1 MKFTAT
7 QIAGILEGKVEGNP
21 NAEVWNVAKI
31 EEGAPGMISFLA
43 NPKYTHYIY
52 ETQSSIVIVNDS
64 FEATAPIQATLIR
77 VPDAYACF
85 AKLLAFY
92 DQMTQNKQ
100 GLSSLAFVSSTAQC
114 GENLYLGEFAFVG
127 ENAKIGNNVKLYPQ
141 VYVGDGCVIGDNTVL
156 FPGVKLYRNT
166 VVGKNCIL
174 HAGAVI
180 GADGFGFAPQPDGHY
195 EKIPQVGNVVIDDNV
210 EIGANTTI
218 DRSTMGSTRVHK
230 GVKLDNLVHL
240 AHNVEVGEN
249 SALAAQVGVSGSTHL
264 GKNCVVGGQ
273 SGFVGHINIADG
285 SKFGGQ
291 SGIMGSIKEEN
302 QEFMGTPIQPLRKYL
317 VSNARFRHIDEMA
330 RKIDALEREL
340 AELKVGKAPK

>member
-1 MKFTAT
+1 M
-7 QIAGILEGKVEGNP
+7 L
-21 NAEVWNVAKI
+21 
-31 EEGAPGMISFLA
+31 
-43 NPKYTHYIY
+43 
-52 ETQSSIVIVNDS
+52 DS
-64 FEATAPIQATLIR
+64 T
-77 VPDAYACF
+77 
-85 AKLLAFY
+85 
-92 DQMTQNKQ
+92 
-100 GLSSLAFVSSTAQC
+100 SLAFVAASAQC

-141 VYVGDGCVIGDNTVL
+141 VYVGDGVVIGDDTVL
-156 FPGVKLYRNT
+156 YPGVKLYRNT
-166 VVGKNCIL
+166 VIGKRCIV

-180 GADGFGFAPQPDGHY
+180 GADGFGFAPQEDGHY
-195 EKIPQVGNVVIDDNV
+195 EKIPQVGNVVIDDDV

-218 DRSTMGSTRVHK
+218 DRSTMGSTHVHK

-273 SGFVGHINIADG
+273 SGFVGHLHIADG

-291 SGIMGSIKEEN
+291 CGIMGSIKEEN
-302 QEFMGTPIQPLRKYL
+302 QEFMGTPIQPLRQYL

-330 RKIDALEREL
+330 RRLDALEKEL
-340 AELKVGKAPK
+340 ERIKSER

>member
-1 MKFTAT
+1 MKFTAL
-7 QIAGILEGKVEGNP
+7 QIAALLGGTVEGDP
-21 NAEVWNVAKI
+21 NVEVWNVAKI
-31 EEGAPGMISFLA
+31 EEGELGMLSFLA

-52 ETQSSIVIVNDS
+52 ETKSSVVIVNNS
-64 FEATAPIQATLIR
+64 FTAEKPVSATLIR
-77 VPDAYACF
+77 VEDAYASF

-92 DQMTQNKQ
+92 DQMSQDKK
-100 GLSSLAFVSSTAQC
+100 GISSMAFISSSAQC
-114 GENLYLGEFAFVG
+114 GENVYVGEFAFLG
-127 ENAKIGNNVKLYPQ
+127 ENVKIGNNVKIYPQ
-141 VYVGDGCVIGDNTVL
+141 VYVGDGSVIGDDTTL
-156 FPGVKLYRNT
+156 YPGVRLYRNT
-166 VVGKNCIL
+166 VVGQRCII

-180 GADGFGFAPQPDGHY
+180 GADGFGFAPQADGHY
-195 EKIPQVGNVVIDDNV
+195 DKIPQVGNVVIDDDV
-210 EIGANTTI
+210 EVGANTTI

-273 SGFVGHINIADG
+273 SGFVGHLHIADG

-291 SGIMGSIKEEN
+291 CGIMGSIKEEN
-302 QEFMGTPIQPLRKYL
+302 QEFMGTPIQPLRQYL

-330 RKIDALEREL
+330 RKLDALEKEIER
-340 AELKVGKAPK
+340 LKSER

>member
-1 MKFTAT
+1 MKFYAS
-7 QIAGILEGKVEGNP
+7 QIADLLSGTVEGNP

-31 EEGAPGMISFLA
+31 EEGAEGMLSFLA
-43 NPKYTHYIY
+43 NPKYTPYIY
-52 ETQSSIVIVNDS
+52 ETKSSVVIVNNG
-64 FEATAPIQATLIR
+64 FVAEKPIAATLIR
-77 VPDAYACF
+77 VEDAYASF
-85 AKLLAFY
+85 ARLLAFY
-92 DQMTQNKQ
+92 DQMSQDKK
-100 GLSSLAFVSSTAQC
+100 GVSSLAFVSSSAQC
-114 GENLYLGEFAFVG
+114 GDDLYLGEFAFVG
-127 ENAKIGNNVKLYPQ
+127 EHVTLGNHVKVYPQ

-156 FPGVKLYRNT
+156 YPGVRLYRNT
-166 VVGKNCIL
+166 VVGQRCII

-180 GADGFGFAPQPDGHY
+180 GADGFGFAPQEDGHY
-195 EKIPQVGNVVIDDNV
+195 DKIPQVGNVVIDDDV

-249 SALAAQVGVSGSTHL
+249 TALAAQVGISGSTHL

-273 SGFVGHINIADG
+273 SGFVGHLHIANG

-291 SGIMGSIKEEN
+291 CGVMGSIREEN
-302 QEFMGTPIQPLRKYL
+302 QEFMGTPIQPLKQYL

-330 RKIDALEREL
+330 RKIDALEKEVQKL
-340 AELKVGKAPK
+340 LEK

>member
-1 MKFTAT
+1 MKFLAS
-7 QIAGILEGKVEGNP
+7 QIAALLNGTVEGNP
-21 NAEVWNVAKI
+21 DTEVWNVAKI
-31 EEGAPGMISFLA
+31 EEGAPGMLSFLA
-43 NPKYTHYIY
+43 NPKYTPYVY
-52 ETQSSIVIVNDS
+52 ETLSSVIIVNHS
-64 FEATAPIQATLIR
+64 FVAERPVAATLIR
-77 VPDAYACF
+77 VDDAYASF

-92 DQMTQNKQ
+92 DQMSQDKR
-100 GLSSLAFVSSTAQC
+100 GVSSLAFVAPTAKL

-127 ENAKIGNNVKLYPQ
+127 ENVTVGNHVKLYPQ

-156 FPGVKLYRNT
+156 YPGVRLYRNT
-166 VVGKNCIL
+166 VVGQRCII

-180 GADGFGFAPQPDGHY
+180 GADGFGFVPQEDGHY
-195 EKIPQVGNVVIDDNV
+195 EKIPQVGNVMIDDDV

-230 GVKLDNLVHL
+230 GVKLDNLIHL

-273 SGFVGHINIADG
+273 SGFVGHLHIADG

-291 SGIMGSIKEEN
+291 CGVMGSIKEEN
-302 QEFMGTPIQPLRKYL
+302 QEFMGTPIQPLKQYL

-330 RKIDALEREL
+330 RKLETLEKEL
-340 AELKVGKAPK
+340 EELKAQR

>member
-1 MKFTAT
+1 MKFTAL
-7 QIAGILEGKVEGNP
+7 QIAALLGGAVEGDP
-21 NAEVWNVAKI
+21 NVEVWNVAKI
-31 EEGAPGMISFLA
+31 EEGAPGMLSFLA
-43 NPKYTHYIY
+43 NPKYTPYIY
-52 ETQSSIVIVNDS
+52 ETESSVVIVNKS
-64 FEATAPIQATLIR
+64 FVAEKTVSATLIR
-77 VPDAYACF
+77 VDDAYASF

-92 DQMTQNKQ
+92 DQMSQDKK
-100 GLSSLAFVSSTAQC
+100 GISSLAFISSNAQC
-114 GENLYLGEFAFVG
+114 GENVYIGEFAFLG
-127 ENAKIGNNVKLYPQ
+127 ENVKIGDNVKIYPQ
-141 VYVGDGCVIGDNTVL
+141 VYVGDGVVIGDGTTL
-156 FPGVKLYRNT
+156 YPGVRLYRNT
-166 VVGKNCIL
+166 VVGQRCII

-195 EKIPQVGNVVIDDNV
+195 DKIPQVGNVVIDDDV

-218 DRSTMGSTRVHK
+218 DRSTMGSTRIHK

-273 SGFVGHINIADG
+273 SGFVGHLHIADG

-291 SGIMGSIKEEN
+291 CGIMGSIKEEN
-302 QEFMGTPIQPLRKYL
+302 QEFMGTPIQPLRQYL

-330 RKIDALEREL
+330 RKLDALEKEL
-340 AELKVGKAPK
+340 EKLKSGH

>member
-1 MKFTAT
+1 MKFYAS
-7 QIAGILEGKVEGNP
+7 QIADLLSGTVEGNP

-31 EEGAPGMISFLA
+31 EEGAEGMLSFLA
-43 NPKYTHYIY
+43 NPKYTPYIY
-52 ETQSSIVIVNDS
+52 ETKSSVVIVNNG
-64 FEATAPIQATLIR
+64 FVAEKPIAATLIR
-77 VPDAYACF
+77 VEDAYASF
-85 AKLLAFY
+85 ARLLAFY
-92 DQMTQNKQ
+92 DQMSQDKK
-100 GLSSLAFVSSTAQC
+100 GVSSLAFVSSSAQC
-114 GENLYLGEFAFVG
+114 GDDLYVGEFAFVG
-127 ENAKIGNNVKLYPQ
+127 EHVTLGNHVKVYPQ

-156 FPGVKLYRNT
+156 YPGVRLYRNT
-166 VVGKNCIL
+166 VVGQRCII

-180 GADGFGFAPQPDGHY
+180 GADGFGFAPQEDGHY
-195 EKIPQVGNVVIDDNV
+195 DKIPQVGNVVIDDDV

-249 SALAAQVGVSGSTHL
+249 SALAAQVGISGSTHL

-273 SGFVGHINIADG
+273 SGFVGHLHIANG

-291 SGIMGSIKEEN
+291 CGVMGSIREEN
-302 QEFMGTPIQPLRKYL
+302 QEFMGTPIQPLKQYL

-330 RKIDALEREL
+330 RKIDALEKEVQKL
-340 AELKVGKAPK
+340 LEK

>member
-7 QIAGILEGKVEGNP
+7 QIAELLHGRVEGNP

-31 EEGAPGMISFLA
+31 EEGAPGMLSFLA
-43 NPKYTHYIY
+43 NPKYTHFIY
-52 ETQSSIVIVNDS
+52 ETQSSVVIVNDD
-64 FEATAPIQATLIR
+64 FEALAPIQATLIR
-77 VPDAYACF
+77 VPDAYAAF
-85 AKLLAFY
+85 AKLLAYY
-92 DQMTQNKQ
+92 DQMSQNKQ
-100 GLSSLAFVSSTAQC
+100 GISSLAFVASSAQL

-141 VYVGDGCVIGDNTVL
+141 VYVGDGCVIGDNTTL
-156 FPGVKLYRNT
+156 YPGVKLYRNT
-166 VVGKNCIL
+166 VIGQNCIL
-174 HAGAVI
+174 HAGAVL
-180 GADGFGFAPQPDGHY
+180 GADGFGFVPQLDGHY
-195 EKIPQVGNVVIDDNV
+195 EKIPQVGNVVIEDNV

-218 DRSTMGSTRVHK
+218 DRSTMGSTRVRK
-230 GVKLDNLVHL
+230 GVKLDNLIHL
-240 AHNVEVGEN
+240 AHNVEIGEN

-273 SGFVGHINIADG
+273 SGFVGHITIADG

-302 QEFMGTPIQPLRKYL
+302 KEFMGTPIQPLRQYL

-330 RKIDALEREL
+330 RKLDALEKEL
-340 AELKVGKAPK
+340 AELKKQS

>member
-1 MKFTAT
+1 MKFLAS
-7 QIAGILEGKVEGNP
+7 QIAALLNGTVEGNP

-31 EEGAPGMISFLA
+31 EEGALGMLSFLA
-43 NPKYTHYIY
+43 NPKYIPYIY
-52 ETQSSIVIVNDS
+52 ETKSSVVIVNKD
-64 FEATAPIQATLIR
+64 FVADKPIAATLIR
-77 VPDAYACF
+77 VDDAYASF

-92 DQMTQNKQ
+92 DQMSQDKK
-100 GLSSLAFVSSTAQC
+100 GVSSLAFVSSSAKF
-114 GENLYLGEFAFVG
+114 GENIYLGEFAFIG
-127 ENAKIGNNVKLYPQ
+127 ENVTIGNNVKIYPQ
-141 VYVGDGCVIGDNTVL
+141 AYIGDGCVIGDNTTVYA
-156 FPGVKLYRNT
+156 GVKLYRNT
-166 VVGKNCIL
+166 VIGQRCII

-180 GADGFGFAPQPDGHY
+180 GADGFGFAPQEDGHY
-195 EKIPQVGNVVIDDNV
+195 EKIPQVGNVMIDDDV

-249 SALAAQVGVSGSTHL
+249 TAMAAQVGVSGSTHL

-273 SGFVGHINIADG
+273 TGFVGHLHIADG

-291 SGIMGSIKEEN
+291 CGVMGSIKEKN
-302 QEFMGTPIQPLRKYL
+302 QEFMGTPIQPLRQYL

-330 RKIDALEREL
+330 RKLEEL
-340 AELKVGKAPK
+340 EKEVERLKSES

>member
-1 MKFTAT
+1 MKFTAL
-7 QIAGILEGKVEGNP
+7 QIASLLGGAVEGDP
-21 NAEVWNVAKI
+21 NTEVWNVAKI
-31 EEGAPGMISFLA
+31 EEGAPGMLSFLA
-43 NPKYTHYIY
+43 NPKYTPYIY
-52 ETQSSIVIVNDS
+52 ETASSVVIVNDS
-64 FEATAPIQATLIR
+64 FVAEKPIAATLIR
-77 VPDAYACF
+77 VEDAYASF

-92 DQMTQNKQ
+92 DQMSQDKK
-100 GLSSLAFVSSTAQC
+100 GISSLAFVASSAKY

-127 ENAKIGNNVKLYPQ
+127 ENVTIGNNVKIYPQ

-156 FPGVKLYRNT
+156 YPGVRLYRNT
-166 VVGKNCIL
+166 VVGRRCII

-180 GADGFGFAPQPDGHY
+180 GADGFGFAPQQDGHY
-195 EKIPQVGNVVIDDNV
+195 EKIPQVGNVMIDDDV

-218 DRSTMGSTRVHK
+218 DRSTMGSTHIHK

-273 SGFVGHINIADG
+273 SGFVGHLHIANG

-291 SGIMGSIKEEN
+291 CGIMGSIKEEN
-302 QEFMGTPIQPLRKYL
+302 QEFMGTPIQPLRQYL

-330 RKIDALEREL
+330 RRLEALEKEL
-340 AELKVGKAPK
+340 AELKSKR

>member
-1 MKFTAT
+1 MKLTAT
-7 QIAGILEGKVEGNP
+7 QIAELLHGRVDGNP

-31 EEGAPGMISFLA
+31 EEGAPGMLSFLA

-52 ETQSSIVIVNDS
+52 ETLSTIVIVNEG
-64 FEATAPIQATLIR
+64 FEPTAPVQTTLIR
-77 VPDAYACF
+77 VQDAYASF

-92 DQMTQNKQ
+92 DQMSQNKQ
-100 GLSSLAFVSSTAQC
+100 GISSLAFVSSTAQC

-127 ENAKIGNNVKLYPQ
+127 EHARIGNNVKLYPQ
-141 VYVGDGCVIGDNTVL
+141 VYVGDGCTIGDNTVL
-156 FPGVKLYRNT
+156 YPGVKLYRNT

-174 HAGAVI
+174 HAGAVL
-180 GADGFGFAPQPDGHY
+180 GSDGFGFAPQPDGHY
-195 EKIPQVGNVVIDDNV
+195 EKIPQLGNVVVEDNV

-218 DRSTMGSTRVHK
+218 DRSTMGSTRVCK
-230 GVKLDNLVHL
+230 GVKLDNLIHL
-240 AHNVEVGEN
+240 AHNVEIGEN

-273 SGFVGHINIADG
+273 SGFVGHISIADG

-291 SGIMGSIKEEN
+291 SGIMGSIKQEN
-302 QEFMGTPIQPLRKYL
+302 QEFMGTPIQPLRQYL

-330 RKIDALEREL
+330 RKLEKLEKEL
-340 AELKVGKAPK
+340 ADLKAEKR

>member
-43 NPKYTHYIY
+43 NPKYTHFIY
-52 ETQSSIVIVNDS
+52 ETQSSIVIVNDD
-64 FEATAPIQATLIR
+64 FVATAPLQTTLIR
-77 VPDAYACF
+77 VLDAYASF

-100 GLSSLAFVSSTAQC
+100 GVSSLAFVSTTAQC
-114 GENLYLGEFAFVG
+114 GENMYLGEFAFVG
-127 ENAKIGNNVKLYPQ
+127 ENVVIGNNVKLYPQ
-141 VYVGDGCVIGDNTVL
+141 VYVGDGCLIGDNTVL
-156 FPGVKLYRNT
+156 YPGVKLYRNT
-166 VVGKNCIL
+166 VIGKNCIL
-174 HAGAVI
+174 HAGVVL

-195 EKIPQVGNVVIDDNV
+195 EKIPQVGNVVVEDNV

-264 GKNCVVGGQ
+264 GRNCVVGGQ
-273 SGFVGHINIADG
+273 SGFVGHINIANG

-291 SGIMGSIKEEN
+291 SGVMGSIKEEN
-302 QEFMGTPIQPLRKYL
+302 KEFMGTPIQPLRQYL

-330 RKIDALEREL
+330 RKLEALEKEL
-340 AELKVGKAPK
+340 AELRKENR